1 VGTPVTVPPHAQ
13 PVASSGNAAHIRL
26 RRAIVRLELPPS
38 APVSEVQLA
47 ERFGL
52 SRAAVRAALA
62 RLRSEGLVLAE
73 PRRGHVIAPLTM
85 RDVREVYDLR
95 MLVEP
100 SGAAAAA
107 GSLDPAVVDALALRL
122 RGLDASSLE
131 EFLDVNRDIHVT
143 VAAAA
148 GNSRRHALVE
158 RLLDE
163 SERAIAV
170 ALRAGVPGGGPR
182 VRDEHRALLAALRA
196 ADPRAA
202 ERAMATAISGFRDD
216 LLRILA
222 ASEPVQNASLTRPFH
237 AD

>member
-1 VGTPVTVPPHAQ
+1 MSIQSDA
-13 PVASSGNAAHIRL
+13 VASLVTAPADPSSGAEAHLRL

-38 APVSEVQLA
+38 APVSETSLT

-62 RLRSEGLVLAE
+62 RLRAEGLVLAE
-73 PRRGHVIAPLTM
+73 ARRGHVIAPLTL

-95 MLVEP
+95 LLVEP
-100 SGAAAAA
+100 AGAAAAA
-107 GSLDPAVVDALALRL
+107 GVLDVAAVDALVGRVRTLI
-122 RGLDASSLE
+122 DPPLE
-131 EFLDVNRDIHVT
+131 ELLVVNRDVHVT

-148 GNSRRHALVE
+148 GNGRLRALVE

-182 VRDEHRALLAALRA
+182 VRDEHLAVLAALRA
-196 ADPRAA
+196 GHSGRA
-202 ERAMATAISGFRDD
+202 ERAMADAIRSFRDD
-216 LLRILA
+216 LLGILT
-222 ASEPVQNASLTRPFH
+222 STPEVLDTVLR
-237 AD
+237 

>member
-1 VGTPVTVPPHAQ
+1 VSLPAPTVSADTPADP
-13 PVASSGNAAHIRL
+13 SSGVEAHLRL

-38 APVSEVQLA
+38 APVSESSLT

-62 RLRSEGLVLAE
+62 RLRAEGLVLAE
-73 PRRGHVIAPLTM
+73 ARRGHVIAPLTL

-95 MLVEP
+95 LLVEP
-100 SGAAAAA
+100 AGAAAAA
-107 GSLDPAVVDALALRL
+107 GVLSAATVDALVARVRALT
-122 RGLDASSLE
+122 DPALE
-131 EFLDVNRDIHVT
+131 DFLVVNRDVHVT

-148 GNSRRHALVE
+148 GNGRLHALVE

-182 VRDEHRALLAALRA
+182 MRDEHLALLDALRTG
-196 ADPRAA
+196 DPGRA
-202 ERAMATAISGFRDD
+202 ERAMADAIRRFRDD
-216 LLRILA
+216 LLGILA
-222 ASEPVQNASLTRPFH
+222 RTPEVLNAVLR
-237 AD
+237 

>member
-1 VGTPVTVPPHAQ
+1 MSIDWDAVRAA
-13 PVASSGNAAHIRL
+13 VADPSSGPQAHRRL

-38 APVSEVQLA
+38 APVSESSLT

-62 RLRSEGLVLAE
+62 RLRAEGLVLAS
-73 PRRGHVIAPLTM
+73 PRRGHVIAPLTL

-95 MLVEP
+95 LLVEP

-107 GSLDPAVVDALALRL
+107 TVLDPAAVDGLAARVRAL
-122 RGLDASSLE
+122 GDPSLE
-131 EFLDVNRDIHVT
+131 DFLVVNRAVHVT

-148 GNSRRHALVE
+148 GNGRLHALVE

-182 VRDEHRALLAALRA
+182 MRDEHLALLSALRTG
-196 ADPRAA
+196 DPAGA
-202 ERAMATAISGFRDD
+202 ERAMAHAIARFRDD
-216 LLRILA
+216 LFAILTA
-222 ASEPVQNASLTRPFH
+222 TPEVLDAGLG
-237 AD
+237 